1 VVEVQCITGA
11 AKVKQASPTGKMKSD
26 TPTPKMKTRK
36 DERKKNLEKARVWAL
51 DWRTTG
57 SVKKNKDEQNHW
69 EHRSDTGMQGGTYTS
84 RLQEEVYGREYQ
96 F

>member
-36 DERKKNLEKARVWAL
+36 DERKKNLEKARV
-51 DWRTTG
+51 
-57 SVKKNKDEQNHW
+57 
-69 EHRSDTGMQGGTYTS
+69 
-84 RLQEEVYGREYQ
+84 
-96 F
+96 